1 METRGGH
8 PRECPVKIKGME
20 EKERCRRDSGGFIV
34 IILDSS
40 ERIYF
45 CLKRGYRDGIV
56 MMSI

>member
-20 EKERCRRDSGGFIV
+20 EKERYRRDSGGFIV
-34 IILDSS
+34 IILGSS